1 MAEPLVDA
9 VRLDVTSKATL
20 TGLDQSLT
28 KLKALQAALDNIHA
42 RLAGLSTGPGLKRTK
57 AEIEELLK
65 AGSKVRTMPV
75 SEVAKTLDID
85 LEKFRKHVAEWKRL
99 NKEKAKTALT
109 REGTQAGMNEQA
121 FTSASQAAKVAN
133 AYYTKAE
140 KARKEGEKRMVKLFM
155 EAPDRR
161 EMLRLA
167 YHQPRAGLLA

>member
-57 AEIEELLK
+57 AEMLK
-65 AGSKVRTMPV
+65 AGSKVETMPV

-85 LEKFRKHVAEWKRL
+85 LEKFRRHIAESPKFRHECRNRL
-99 NKEKAKTALT
+99 
-109 REGTQAGMNEQA
+109 
-121 FTSASQAAKVAN
+121 
-133 AYYTKAE
+133 
-140 KARKEGEKRMVKLFM
+140 
-155 EAPDRR
+155 
-161 EMLRLA
+161 
-167 YHQPRAGLLA
+167 